1 MDFSEQE
8 KLPKSQSSLLSSQ
21 EQRELLDEVHL
32 LKELMSQK
40 DIHMTIATAVVQE
53 LFFKVENLIKKIKIA
68 KTKANA
74 SQGII
79 SSNEN
84 ENNRKVIR
92 DIEEE
97 IEQFESICK
106 NFIDSVPKKKAPSI
120 TSSHNDTSLGIADSL
135 ESDLNIQLEKD
146 FEYLGLDQPYQQNRR
161 AHSIAGFDRHS
172 KKKLMN
178 DNSDSHSVTL
188 GETLEDSIIIDD
200 YILPMEELNTVFNEA
215 IRRNQNRAKKNR
227 SRNSY
232 RSQHNLQRKLKKD
245 TNEELNNKLNNN
257 NNNNNNN
264 NDDDNNNNKVQQ
276 TNSNIPPN
284 RNKKKKEMTK
294 EIHIQ
299 SNTINEEAKIEDQTE
314 EAIKENMNF
323 LPNSIFPS
331 STPSY
336 SDFDGDSH
344 DQWNNNSY
352 EYFVK
357 MNDTLSIIAETI
369 NHQLPLGQETYSE
382 ELKAIHQDVQQLSQ
396 QFLKLEAE
404 SKKDEKETEKE
415 AIKYKEEMERR
426 YQEELSDINLH
437 IKDALHDISVIQ
449 ESEEKALGI
458 MKEQLHTLIDLTM
471 ENGKK
476 QEQWIQVIQ
485 DQSEKQ
491 EKFIELLTTLLL

>member
-1 MDFSEQE
+1 
-8 KLPKSQSSLLSSQ
+8 
-21 EQRELLDEVHL
+21 
-32 LKELMSQK
+32 
-40 DIHMTIATAVVQE
+40 
-53 LFFKVENLIKKIKIA
+53 
-68 KTKANA
+68 
-74 SQGII
+74 
-79 SSNEN
+79 
-84 ENNRKVIR
+84 
-92 DIEEE
+92 
-97 IEQFESICK
+97 
-106 NFIDSVPKKKAPSI
+106 
-120 TSSHNDTSLGIADSL
+120 
-135 ESDLNIQLEKD
+135 
-146 FEYLGLDQPYQQNRR
+146 
-161 AHSIAGFDRHS
+161 
-172 KKKLMN
+172 
-178 DNSDSHSVTL
+178 
-188 GETLEDSIIIDD
+188 
-200 YILPMEELNTVFNEA
+200 
-215 IRRNQNRAKKNR
+215 
-227 SRNSY
+227 
-232 RSQHNLQRKLKKD
+232 
-245 TNEELNNKLNNN
+245 
-257 NNNNNNN
+257 
-264 NDDDNNNNKVQQ
+264 
-276 TNSNIPPN
+276 
-284 RNKKKKEMTK
+284 MTK